1 MLVVHP
7 GPNVGRS
14 SKRVLPVAAQA
25 CFALVLSTAS
35 VEAQDMLIQTPAAEA
50 SSAWIVTLTGT
61 GIVSPKYEGASAYGL
76 SGFPSVGFR
85 HADEPEEFSAP
96 DDSLDYT
103 LFSTSGWKVGP
114 VVNLRS
120 GRSVQDDSR
129 LSGLR
134 NYPWAIEAGTFV
146 EYWPIQDR
154 LRMRLEVRHG
164 LHRHDG
170 FVADLSTDLIQ
181 KFGAFTV
188 SGGPR
193 ASLADNNTMER
204 EFGISPAGALRNGM
218 LPAFSAHG
226 GVKSIGLEAAL
237 NYDWSDRWR
246 TTVFQRYN
254 RLIGDAGASPITTR
268 LGSRNQL
275 TFGLELTY
283 AFELRSLYGLAPHLR
298 RAVW

>member
-1 MLVVHP
+1 MLIVQP
-7 GPNVGRS
+7 DPNASRLP
-14 SKRVLPVAAQA
+14 KRTLYIAIPAYSALALSVLPAQA
-25 CFALVLSTAS
+25 QDILSP
-35 VEAQDMLIQTPAAEA
+35 TPSAEA

-61 GIVSPKYEGASAYGL
+61 GLVSPKYEGASAYGL

-85 HADEPEEFSAP
+85 HPNEPEEFSAP

-114 VVNLRS
+114 VANIRS
-120 GRSVQDDSR
+120 GRSAQDDSR

-134 NYPWAIEAGTFV
+134 NYPWAIEAGVFV

-154 LRMRLEVRHG
+154 LRTRLEVRHG

-170 FVADLSTDLIQ
+170 FVADLSADLIQ
-181 KFGAFTV
+181 KFGAFTL

-193 ASLADNNTMER
+193 ASLADNSIMEK

-226 GVKSIGLEAAL
+226 GVKSVGLEAAVS
-237 NYDWSDRWR
+237 YDWSDQWR
-246 TTVFQRYN
+246 TTVFQRYD
-254 RLIGDAGASPITTR
+254 RLVGDAGASPITTR

-275 TFGLELTY
+275 IFGLELTY
-283 AFELRSLYGLAPHLR
+283 AFELRSH
-298 RAVW
+298 